1 MATRS
6 SSNKGQAT
14 ARESTLRNRQKAAF
28 DGRSTNVQ
36 PAAINTQDNTQTIR
50 RIPGLPYG
58 EQKALTEQ
66 QQSYPLPKTARE
78 STLRQAQQE
87 GMQRR
92 GMKPPAIDVFAA
104 TQRPSEPV
112 TSGLPFGPGVG
123 ATEPVSDDPD
133 MLLRAIYSVYPDPLL
148 LRLLGN
154 KGV

>member
-6 SSNKGQAT
+6 SSNKGT
-14 ARESTLRNRQKAAF
+14 DRRTLNVPPPAR
-28 DGRSTNVQ
+28 
-36 PAAINTQDNTQTIR
+36 NTQDNTQAVR
-50 RIPGLPYG
+50 RIPGMPYG

-66 QQSYPLPKTARE
+66 QQAYPLPKTARE

-112 TSGLPFGPGVG
+112 TSGLPFGPGITPQPQQQVLKAEEVRDFIYNSWLETG
-123 ATEPVSDDPD
+123 DDS
-133 MLLRAIYSVYPDPLL
+133 LLEYI
-148 LRLLGN
+148 
-154 KGV
+154 

>member
-58 EQKALTEQ
+58 EQKALIEQ
-66 QQSYPLPKTARE
+66 QEAAPLPKTARE

-104 TQRPSEPV
+104 TDRKSEPV
-112 TSGLPFGPGVG
+112 TAGLPFGPGVNPQPQQQVLKAEEVRDFIYNSWLETG
-123 ATEPVSDDPD
+123 DDS
-133 MLLRAIYSVYPDPLL
+133 LLEYL
-148 LRLLGN
+148 
-154 KGV
+154 